1 MSSQNVIPHWR
12 ALLAALGCVLVVGCS
27 TAPAVPAVPA
37 PNPTEAKISALRSL
51 GFEPGNDGWELNLA
65 VKLLFESDVG
75 SVSDE
80 GREAVAELARTLSA
94 LGIERIRIEG
104 HTDNLGNAKYNETLS
119 LRRAESVAQ
128 HLVRIGW
135 RDSAIERRGYGAD
148 KPVADNTTPSGRAQN
163 RRVAIA
169 VKVE

>member
-1 MSSQNVIPHWR
+1 MSSQVVVPRWR
-12 ALLAALGCVLVVGCS
+12 ALLAALGCVVVLGCS
-27 TAPAVPAVPA
+27 TAPSVPTPS
-37 PNPTEAKISALRSL
+37 PTEAKITALRNL
-51 GFEPGNDGWELNLA
+51 GFEPGDDGWELNLG

-104 HTDNLGNAKYNETLS
+104 HTDNLGNAKYNEALS

-148 KPVADNTTPSGRAQN
+148 KPVADNATPSGRAQN

>member
-1 MSSQNVIPHWR
+1 MSSQVVVPRWR
-12 ALLAALGCVLVVGCS
+12 ALLAALGCVVVLGCS
-27 TAPAVPAVPA
+27 TAPSVPA
-37 PNPTEAKISALRSL
+37 PSPTEAKITALRSL
-51 GFEPGNDGWELNLA
+51 GFEPGDDGWELNLG

-148 KPVADNTTPSGRAQN
+148 KPVADNATPSGRAQN

>member
-1 MSSQNVIPHWR
+1 MSSQVVVPRWR
-12 ALLAALGCVLVVGCS
+12 ALLAALGCVVVLGCS
-27 TAPAVPAVPA
+27 TAPSVPTPS
-37 PNPTEAKISALRSL
+37 PTEAKITALRNL
-51 GFEPGNDGWELNLA
+51 GFEPGDDGWELNLG

-104 HTDNLGNAKYNETLS
+104 HTDNLGNAKYNEALS

-135 RDSAIERRGYGAD
+135 RDNAIERRGYGAD
-148 KPVADNTTPSGRAQN
+148 KPVADNATPSGRAQN

>member
-27 TAPAVPAVPA
+27 TAPAVPA

-148 KPVADNTTPSGRAQN
+148 KPVADNATPSGRAQN

>member
-1 MSSQNVIPHWR
+1 MSSQVVVPRWR
-12 ALLAALGCVLVVGCS
+12 ALLAALGCVVVLGCS
-27 TAPAVPAVPA
+27 TAPSVPTPS
-37 PNPTEAKISALRSL
+37 PTEAKITALRNL
-51 GFEPGNDGWELNLA
+51 GFEPGDDGWELNLG
-65 VKLLFESDVG
+65 VKLLFDSDVG

-104 HTDNLGNAKYNETLS
+104 HTDNLGNAKYNEALS
-119 LRRAESVAQ
+119 LWRAESVAQ

-135 RDSAIERRGYGAD
+135 RDNAIERRGYGAD
-148 KPVADNTTPSGRAQN
+148 KPVADNATPSGRAQN

>member
-1 MSSQNVIPHWR
+1 MSSQNLVPHWR

-27 TAPAVPAVPA
+27 TAPPSVPT

-148 KPVADNTTPSGRAQN
+148 KPVADNATPSGRAQN

>member
-1 MSSQNVIPHWR
+1 MSSQVVVPRWR
-12 ALLAALGCVLVVGCS
+12 ALLAALGCVVVLGCS
-27 TAPAVPAVPA
+27 SAPSVPTPS
-37 PNPTEAKISALRSL
+37 PTEAKITALRNL
-51 GFEPGNDGWELNLA
+51 GFEPGDDGWELNLG

-104 HTDNLGNAKYNETLS
+104 HTDNLGNAKYNEALS

-148 KPVADNTTPSGRAQN
+148 KPVADNATPSGRAQN

>member
-1 MSSQNVIPHWR
+1 MSSQVVVPRWR
-12 ALLAALGCVLVVGCS
+12 ALLAALGCVVVLGCS
-27 TAPAVPAVPA
+27 TAPSVPTPS
-37 PNPTEAKISALRSL
+37 PTEAKITVLRSL
-51 GFEPGNDGWELNLA
+51 GFEPGDDGWELNLG

-104 HTDNLGNAKYNETLS
+104 HTDNLGNAKYNEALS

-135 RDSAIERRGYGAD
+135 RDNAIERRGYGAD
-148 KPVADNTTPSGRAQN
+148 KPVADNATPSGRAQN
-163 RRVAIA
+163 RRFAIA

>member
-1 MSSQNVIPHWR
+1 MSSQNLAPRWR
-12 ALLAALGCVLVVGCS
+12 ALLAALGCVVVVGCS
-27 TAPAVPAVPA
+27 TAPSVPTPS
-37 PNPTEAKISALRSL
+37 PTEAKVSALRSL
-51 GFEPGNDGWELNLA
+51 GFEPGDDGWELNLG

-104 HTDNLGNAKYNETLS
+104 HTDNLGNAKYNEALS

>member
-1 MSSQNVIPHWR
+1 MSSQVVVPRWR
-12 ALLAALGCVLVVGCS
+12 ALLAALGCVVVLGCS
-27 TAPAVPAVPA
+27 TAPSVPTPS
-37 PNPTEAKISALRSL
+37 PTEAKITALRNL
-51 GFEPGNDGWELNLA
+51 GFEPGDDGWELNLG

-104 HTDNLGNAKYNETLS
+104 HTDNLGNAKYNEALS

-135 RDSAIERRGYGAD
+135 RDNAIERRGYGAD
-148 KPVADNTTPSGRAQN
+148 KPVADNATPSGRAQN
-163 RRVAIA
+163 RRVAIT